1 VKSPFLIFALKCSV
15 ILYFAA
21 CTGINEYTTAVSAT
35 PNVTKGQWKVNLFE
49 DANKNLSKDL
59 TGYTL
64 TFIPSGKIIAV
75 KNGQVIN
82 GNWSEDEI
90 LKRMTIDLDTN
101 DPNLKKLND
110 QWNVSVV
117 TKTGVSLQ
125 NTKNP
130 TTGRLQITSL

>member
-1 VKSPFLIFALKCSV
+1 V

-35 PNVTKGQWKVNLFE
+35 PNVTKGQWKVNLFKE
-49 DANKNLSKDL
+49 ASHDLSVDL
-59 TGYTL
+59 KGYTL
-64 TFIPSGKIIAV
+64 TFIPSGKLMVV
-75 KNGQVIN
+75 KNGEIIR

-117 TKTGVSLQ
+117 TKTDVSLQ

-130 TTGRLQITSL
+130 NVGRLQITSL

>member
-1 VKSPFLIFALKCSV
+1 M